1 MVLQIVQTGSSQTD
15 LLGLV
20 LVILLP
26 FQTLTCFLPVLVVC
40 LILFFALLLVK
51 YSDIIFFFL
60 GDRPLV
66 APVTDD
72 PELDR
77 MTQEELNAMHLHG
90 SDAPPQ
96 WEVHGIGLPGTR
108 AQPIRGRR
116 ETVESRAGMS
126 AD

>member
-1 MVLQIVQTGSSQTD
+1 
-15 LLGLV
+15 
-20 LVILLP
+20 
-26 FQTLTCFLPVLVVC
+26 LTCFLPVLVVC
-40 LILFFALLLVK
+40 FILLFVLFLVK
-51 YSDIIFFFL
+51 YSNITCFFL
-60 GDRPLV
+60 GDRPLI

-108 AQPIRGRR
+108 AQPIRGRW

-126 AD
+126 ADQLQLPEVAHSNVAANTTY